1 MLLSPSYSG
10 VVVRIEQDWAALRRW
25 VASPAATG
33 PLLAGAGLILWT
45 GLSVW
50 GGIENDSGFRLRE
63 AWDTGAYFYLGLPAM
78 ALAVAIAAF
87 HKPYRI
93 WRWPLWLVAGHQ
105 AGVLLV
111 GIGMQSGLSLI
122 ILTMLLAVIL
132 TVVLAIPAFVGS
144 ALARHIAW

>member
-1 MLLSPSYSG
+1 
-10 VVVRIEQDWAALRRW
+10 VRIEQDWTALRRW
-25 VASPAATG
+25 IASPAATG
-33 PLLAGAGLILWT
+33 PLLAGTGLVLWT

-50 GGIENDSGFRLRE
+50 GGMGEDTGFRLRE
-63 AWDTGAYFYLGLPAM
+63 AWDTAAYFYVGLPAM

-87 HKPYRI
+87 HMPRRS
-93 WRWPLWLVAGHQ
+93 WRWPLWVVGGHQ

-132 TVVLAIPAFVGS
+132 TAVLAVPALVGS
-144 ALARHIAW
+144 VLARRMVW

>member
-1 MLLSPSYSG
+1 
-10 VVVRIEQDWAALRRW
+10 VRIEQDWAAALRRW
-25 VASPAATG
+25 IASPAATG
-33 PLLAGAGLILWT
+33 PMLAGTGLLLWT

-50 GGIENDSGFRLRE
+50 GGMGADSGFRLRE
-63 AWDTGAYFYLGLPAM
+63 AWDTAAYFYLGLPAM

-87 HKPYRI
+87 YMPRRI
-93 WRWPLWLVAGHQ
+93 WRWPLWVVGGHQ

-132 TVVLAIPAFVGS
+132 IVVLAVPALVGS
-144 ALARHIAW
+144 VLARRMVW